1 MVTVERLQR
10 GIEKATAAGDY
21 ESVEAFRREL
31 ESIQSIQRRRKEGKE
46 RRRTELE
53 ELRRRAAESSE
64 IFEESKRGSVAR
76 GLDIGTDLVAQATG
90 SGLEGIGR
98 VLGLEGLEEYG
109 AEVALENEA
118 EIQRKSRYQTKFDD
132 IEGAGDFFSYL
143 GGVAAESAPA
153 MAAGIVGG
161 IAGAAA
167 APLVGIGAVGAGLAG
182 ATAANVPFFYGM
194 NRERQKEAIEAGLK
208 TEVSEAA
215 AFLTALPQALLD
227 GIADRLLVGGAS
239 KLGITQKALTGGGVF
254 TRGTKGVGTGAIV
267 EAPTEIGQQILERAQ
282 AGLPLD
288 NEEALAEYRE
298 AGIAGG
304 LLGGAIRGTTS
315 AAGIGVETDD
325 TPQTR
330 PEPTSAA
337 LAQVVDEAAEPVV
350 VEDPAPTTRDVEQT
364 TAKEAGIAAE
374 DVAAVAETEAQADR
388 IRAGEEQGAVTT
400 TTVGGDATTTVQS
413 IDEFREGVATAP
425 TEETVK
431 TAQPET
437 PKVVTE
443 EVLDALGVSP
453 RAPIR
458 KRVLAPEVTNEE
470 ALAQLSTY
478 ASNPRIKDAKEVKP
492 KIEQFIAENTT
503 KTEEVVDERQAQATE
518 VEEESS
524 GVGVSGDI
532 QGAPESERDSDTPV
546 AVESGRETMGDVDD
560 SAGRLTTG
568 TGRSDLTLDEEAER
582 LSNRIDIL
590 RLAKEQEGVE
600 DTATEAEIDQLVAQR
615 AEVERK
621 RQEEI
626 KELKEQDVAPT
637 TGTDKQQF
645 LTKTFGIQFNGRKGK
660 RRGADSKAGVSTV
673 TDEQR
678 QAFQTEARDLEAG
691 LRFAETELNTVE
703 EGLTARQAD
712 LSLAEDDPQ
721 LQQDVRDARRDREDA
736 LAQVQTIQNRIKAL
750 NERMAATTTPVR
762 AAEAGVRAAAKEATP
777 ETQTVQRGKGKKAL
791 FVSPEQVKA
800 AGKLDRELQEE
811 YKKDKPKA
819 VVEFAER
826 VATGLSG
833 KNPLTPKDSFEVLYP
848 FRNGEAPKGDQDAL
862 AAHRY
867 LNKMPSVKDGV
878 RLIVFDMAHGTE
890 YRQDSSTDLLPEFR
904 DFFKGLN
911 PDEAA
916 KAMRWL
922 ENNLSKQSLDEIAT
936 LQAKETLLAQNDVVL
951 RKSALVQQTDKS
963 SVPSDVNALMP
974 GFLGGTTLFDPSKV
988 GSTYFSD
995 AQLEAALAKL
1005 PVEERKK
1012 IIEARRGKGDK
1023 ATVNDIFNVPQE
1035 DKSREQFII
1044 EYGATDGKLTLDLP
1058 ADAKINLDYI
1068 LHPLARGMLLKGD
1081 LQGAMAAINATAY
1094 NSQVSKLGAAFYK
1107 NAGATKVEIVKD
1119 LKNKLGERAA
1129 GLFDPKTNT
1138 IKLDSELGMNPHVV
1152 LHEMTHAVTSA
1163 RIANNPNDA
1172 FVKRLNSLYQ
1182 SVKDKI
1188 TSNYG
1193 ATNLD
1198 EFLAEAMSND
1208 TLRGELAR
1216 LDGRDGV
1223 NMLRKFK
1230 NIMGNFLRRLIGRKP
1245 VQLDARTVVDE
1256 IIDGIIAPAP
1266 ASRGSGELLMAIN
1279 EGTANKLINAN
1290 FKEAVRTIKELKED
1304 TFSDG
1309 AIDLMTKGKD
1319 AVKQVGL
1326 QFLNSQALG
1335 DVGKALGIGD
1345 ATTLFHEALERQ
1357 NGRISKIDERLD
1369 GTLLDL
1375 ESKLK
1380 KIDVTA
1386 FNRLVHDATYDQVD
1400 PSLTKAE
1407 AEAKYG
1413 NRVVKGTQIL
1423 KIDRWKELR
1432 DGDWKTVGPVGHSA
1446 YRQLKNTYAELLEDL
1461 KAAFG
1466 KRVTDAMGNTKQ
1478 SETLKNELFEKLFK
1492 NKLEPYFPLGRDG
1505 DYLLKFTLRLADGSP
1520 EVVVESFDTSKAMER
1535 FAKRL
1540 EGATV
1545 EQDGFTAEDIKPHN
1559 SMKTLSF
1566 KGAPPTSFVSDMMQ
1580 MLDQNIAATT
1590 KDEIAAKEK
1599 TIEDLMQQFITAL
1612 PESSFLKSFKKRDNV
1627 LGYNEDVLDTFKTK
1641 AYSVG
1646 RRTANVQSAE
1656 DIKAAARA
1664 VEEQTEAWIKSGE
1677 GVEEKAQRQRNGNII
1692 INEVKERQDEALSP
1706 SDRYIDRVAKTAN
1719 RFAFIGTMS
1728 FSAASAIVNGAQI
1741 PAVVLPYLQ
1750 ANTDLNTAMSSLMTA
1765 TRLFSGSG
1773 LSHEVPTFQEAGRK
1787 AGKVKVKGMPSI
1799 DNYYVANEEG
1809 NFVLREDV
1817 TDLDKVFYTMPTK
1830 DGGTRDL
1837 TKREFLEMVKPV
1849 IQAAADRGLLNKSL
1863 WAETLGVEL
1872 GGKTKGGKARNAWE
1886 KFNLWGALP
1895 FHTVE
1900 RANRQVTIVGAYLN
1914 EVARLNTKPNAA
1926 KGETT
1931 LDQSE
1936 ILQQAIGTAL
1946 NQTGQLNG
1954 SAALNTAPRIAQSGI
1969 GRVAMMFRTYGV
1981 TMYYHQF
1988 KMARAALKQAKEEG
2002 LDDYS
2007 VQQARRQFV
2016 ASQIAIATISGVQG
2030 LTLVGIAQALADL
2043 FLLDDDEEDADTL
2056 TRKYLGD
2063 PLYKGGIQYLTSFL
2077 GSEVDVGSRIGLS
2090 HLILG
2095 SNKYDFG
2102 ESGKEELVN
2111 LLGGPALGYGSSVV
2125 RGVES
2130 ILNGDVQRGI
2140 ESTLPSAAR
2149 NLVQS
2154 ARFASEGAR
2163 TRRGDIIADDFN
2175 FGELTAKA
2183 LGFAPAE
2190 YTNAQERNQDLKR
2203 IGRKVDADRTRLH
2216 KKYYVALR
2224 QGDDIADVIEEIAEF
2239 NKRHAGKGKKVL
2251 ITADSIKR
2259 SMAQHGRTSVKMYK
2273 GVVLSSTIDDYLRAI
2288 DADLNAGP
2296 YYLR

>member
-10 GIEKATAAGDY
+10 GIEKATAAGDF
-21 ESVEAFRREL
+21 ESAEMFRREL
-31 ESIQSIQRRRKEGKE
+31 ESIQSIQRRREEGKE
-46 RRRTELE
+46 RRRSELE

-76 GLDIGTDLVAQATG
+76 GLDIGTDLIAQATG

-153 MAAGIVGG
+153 TAAGIAGG
-161 IAGAAA
+161 IAAAAA
-167 APLVGIGAVGAGLAG
+167 APLVGVGAVVAGITG
-182 ATAANVPFFYGM
+182 ATLANLPFFYGM
-194 NRERQKEAIEAGLK
+194 NRERQKEAIEQGFK
-208 TEVSEAA
+208 TEVDEGA
-215 AFLTALPQALLD
+215 AFLTSLPQALLD
-227 GIADRLLVGGAS
+227 GIVDRLLVGGAS
-239 KLGITQKALTGGGVF
+239 KLGITEKALTGGGIF
-254 TRGTKGVGTGAIV
+254 TRSTKGAGLGAVV

-315 AAGIGVETDD
+315 AAGIGIDTDE

-330 PEPTSAA
+330 TPLEDKPRIRVSPESREVT
-337 LAQVVDEAAEPVV
+337 E
-350 VEDPAPTTRDVEQT
+350 DVEQI
-364 TAKEAGIAAE
+364 TAKEAGVAAE
-374 DVAAVAETEAQADR
+374 DVAAVARAEEAVASPTEVVAAETEEA
-388 IRAGEEQGAVTT
+388 
-400 TTVGGDATTTVQS
+400 
-413 IDEFREGVATAP
+413 VATAP
-425 TEETVK
+425 TEEAVE

-437 PKVVTE
+437 PKVVTK
-443 EVLDALGVSP
+443 EVLDKLGVSP

-458 KRVLAPEVTNEE
+458 NRVLAPEVTNEQ

-478 ASNPRIKDAKEVKP
+478 ASNPRIKNAKTVKP

-518 VEEESS
+518 VEKEPS
-524 GVGVSGDI
+524 GVGVPSDI
-532 QGAPESERDSDTPV
+532 QGAPESERNTDTTGT
-546 AVESGRETMGDVDD
+546 VESGRGAVGDVDD
-560 SAGRLTTG
+560 GSGRLTTG
-568 TGRSDLTLDEEAER
+568 IGRSDLTLDEEAER
-582 LSNRIDIL
+582 LSNRIDLL

-600 DTATEAEIDQLVAQR
+600 DTATEAEIDELVAQR
-615 AEVERK
+615 TEVEK
-621 RQEEI
+621 QRQEEVR
-626 KELKEQDVAPT
+626 ELRQEEDIAPT
-637 TGTDKQQF
+637 AETDKQQF
-645 LTKTFGIQFNGRKGK
+645 LTKTLGIQFNGRKGK
-660 RRGADSKAGVSTV
+660 RRGADSKADVSTV

-678 QAFQTEARDLEAG
+678 QAFQTEARDLEAA
-691 LRFAETELNTVE
+691 LRFAETELNTIE

-712 LSLAEDDPQ
+712 LSLAKDDPQ
-721 LQQDVRDARRDREDA
+721 LQQDVRDARKDREDA

-750 NERMAATTTPVR
+750 NERMTATTTPVR
-762 AAEAGVRAAAKEATP
+762 AAEAGVRAAAKKATP
-777 ETQTVQRGKGKKAL
+777 ETQTVQRGKGKKAQ
-791 FVSPEQVKA
+791 FVSPEQAKA
-800 AGKLDRELQEE
+800 AEKLDRELQKE
-811 YKKDKPKA
+811 YKEDKPRA

-878 RLIVFDMAHGTE
+878 RLIVFDIAHGTE

-1012 IIEARRGKGDK
+1012 IMEARRGRGDK

-1044 EYGATDGKLTLDLP
+1044 DYAALDGKLTLDLP

-1107 NAGATKVEIVKD
+1107 NAGTTKVEIVKD

-1163 RIANNPNDA
+1163 QIANSPNST

-1188 TSNYG
+1188 SSNYG

-1216 LDGRDGV
+1216 LDGKDGV

-1230 NIMGNFLRRLIGRKP
+1230 NIIGNFLRKLIGRKP

-1266 ASRGSGELLMAIN
+1266 TSRGSGELLMAIN
-1279 EGTANKLINAN
+1279 EGTVNKALDAN
-1290 FKEAVRTIKELKED
+1290 FKEAVRTIKGLKED

-1309 AIDLMTKGKD
+1309 AVDLMTKGQD
-1319 AVKQVGL
+1319 LVKGLGL

-1357 NGRISKIDERLD
+1357 NGRVSKIDERLD

-1375 ESKLK
+1375 ENKLK
-1380 KIDVTA
+1380 RIDVNA
-1386 FNRLVHDATYDQVD
+1386 FDRLVHDSTYDQVD
-1400 PSLTKAE
+1400 PSLTRAE

-1413 NRVVKGTQIL
+1413 NRVVKGTQVR

-1432 DGDWKTVGPVGHSA
+1432 DGDWKTVGPIGHSA
-1446 YRQLKNTYAELLEDL
+1446 YKQLKNTYAELLEDL

-1478 SETLKNELFEKLFK
+1478 SEKLKNELFEKLFK
-1492 NKLEPYFPLGRDG
+1492 NKLEPYFPLGRSG

-1520 EVVVESFDTSKAMER
+1520 EVVVESFGSSRARER
-1535 FAKRL
+1535 FVNAIN
-1540 EGATV
+1540 EATV
-1545 EQDGFTAEDIKPHN
+1545 ERDGFTVEDVKPHD
-1559 SMKTLSF
+1559 SIKSLSF

-1580 MLDQNIAATT
+1580 MLEQNIPATT
-1590 KDEIAAKEK
+1590 NEEIKAKEK

-1612 PESSFLKSFKKRDNV
+1612 PESSFLKSFKKRNFR
-1627 LGYNEDVLDTFKTK
+1627 LGYDENVLDTFKTK

-1656 DIKAAARA
+1656 DIKEAARA
-1664 VEEQTEAWIKSGE
+1664 VEKQTEAWINSG
-1677 GVEEKAQRQRNGNII
+1677 GTFEEKELRQRNGSII
-1692 INEVKERQDEALSP
+1692 INEVKQRQDEALSP
-1706 SDRYIDRVAKTAN
+1706 SDSYIDRAAKTAN
-1719 RFAFIGTMS
+1719 RFAFLGTMS

-1750 ANTDLNTAMSSLMTA
+1750 ANTNLNTAMSSLMTA

-1773 LSHEVPTFQEAGRK
+1773 LSYELPTFQEAGRK

-1799 DNYYVANEEG
+1799 DNYYVANEDG
-1809 NFVLREDV
+1809 NFILRSDI
-1817 TDLDKVFYTMPTK
+1817 TDLDKVFYSMPTK

-1849 IQAAADRGLLNKSL
+1849 IQAADDRGLLNKSL
-1863 WAETLGVEL
+1863 WAETLGIEL
-1872 GGKTKGGKARNAWE
+1872 GGKKKSAWE

-1900 RANRQVTIVGAYLN
+1900 RANRQVTIIGAYLN

-1931 LDQSE
+1931 LDESE

-1954 SAALNTAPRIAQSGI
+1954 SAALNTAPRIAQKGI

-2030 LTLVGIAQALADL
+2030 LTVVGIAQALADM

-2154 ARFASEGAR
+2154 VRFASEGAR

-2224 QGDDIADVIEEIAEF
+2224 QGDDIADVIEEIVEF

-2251 ITADSIKR
+2251 ITPESIKR

>member
-21 ESVEAFRREL
+21 ESVEMFRREL
-31 ESIQSIQRRRKEGKE
+31 ESIQSIQRRREEGKE

-53 ELRRRAAESSE
+53 GLRRKAAESAE

-161 IAGAAA
+161 IAAAAA

-182 ATAANVPFFYGM
+182 ATVANVPFFYGM
-194 NRERQKEAIEAGLK
+194 NRERQKDAIEAGLK
-208 TEVSEAA
+208 TEVNEGA

-254 TRGTKGVGTGAIV
+254 TRGTKGVGTGAII

-364 TAKEAGIAAE
+364 TAEEAGIAAE

-400 TTVGGDATTTVQS
+400 TTVGDDATTTVQS
-413 IDEFREGVATAP
+413 IDEFREGVTTTP
-425 TEETVK
+425 TEKTVE

-524 GVGVSGDI
+524 RVSVPGDI
-532 QGAPESERDSDTPV
+532 PSAPESRRDSDTASTVEPRRG
-546 AVESGRETMGDVDD
+546 AVGDVDD

-568 TGRSDLTLDEEAER
+568 TGRSDPALDEEAKQ
-582 LSNRIDIL
+582 
-590 RLAKEQEGVE
+590 LADAINKLDTKKVE
-600 DTATEAEIDQLVAQR
+600 DAKPQTS
-615 AEVERK
+615 
-621 RQEEI
+621 
-626 KELKEQDVAPT
+626 
-637 TGTDKQQF
+637 GTSKQQF
-645 LTKTFGIQFNGRKGK
+645 LTKTLGVQFNGRTGKG
-660 RRGADSKAGVSTV
+660 RGADAKADVDTV
-673 TDEQR
+673 TDEQKEVFR
-678 QAFQTEARDLEAG
+678 TEARDLTTALG
-691 LRFAETELNTVE
+691 FAQNELNVIE
-703 EGLTARQAD
+703 EDLTARQAD
-712 LSLAEDDPQ
+712 LSLAKDDPQ
-721 LQQDVRDARRDREDA
+721 LQQDVIDARRDREDA
-736 LAQVQTIQNRIKAL
+736 LTQIQTIQNRIKAL
-750 NERMAATTTPVR
+750 NERVTATTTPVR
-762 AAEAGVRAAAKEATP
+762 AAEEKVRVEAEKATP

-791 FVSPEQVKA
+791 FVSPEQAKA
-800 AGKLDRELQEE
+800 AEKLDRELQKE
-811 YKKDKPKA
+811 YKEDKPRA

-878 RLIVFDMAHGTE
+878 RLIVFDIAHGTE

-995 AQLEAALAKL
+995 AQLEAALAGL

-1012 IIEARRGKGDK
+1012 ILEARRGRGDK

-1035 DKSREQFII
+1035 SKSREQAIVD
-1044 EYGATDGKLTLDLP
+1044 YAALDGKLTLDLP

-1107 NAGATKVEIVKD
+1107 NAGATKVEVVKD

-1319 AVKQVGL
+1319 LVKGLGL

-1357 NGRISKIDERLD
+1357 NGRVSKIDERLD
-1369 GTLLDL
+1369 GTLVDL

-1380 KIDVTA
+1380 KIDITA
-1386 FNRLVHDATYDQVD
+1386 FNRLVHDATFDQVD
-1400 PSLTKAE
+1400 PSLTRAE
-1407 AEAKYG
+1407 AEAKYS
-1413 NRVVKGTQIL
+1413 NRVVDGTQVL
-1423 KIDRWKELR
+1423 KIDRWRELR

-1446 YRQLKNTYAELLEDL
+1446 YKQLKNTYAELLEDL

-1492 NKLEPYFPLGRDG
+1492 NKLDPYFPLGRSG
-1505 DYLLKFTLRLADGSP
+1505 DHLLKYTLRLADGSP
-1520 EVVVESFDTSKAMER
+1520 EVVVESFDSSRARER
-1535 FAKRL
+1535 YVNAIN
-1540 EGATV
+1540 EATV
-1545 EQDGFTAEDIKPHN
+1545 ERDGFTVEDVKPHD
-1559 SMKTLSF
+1559 SIKSLSF
-1566 KGAPPTSFVSDMMQ
+1566 KGAPPTSFVSDMME
-1580 MLDQNIAATT
+1580 MLNQNIPATT
-1590 KDEIAAKEK
+1590 NEEIKAKDQ
-1599 TIEDLMQQFITAL
+1599 TIENLMQQFITAL
-1612 PESSFLKSFKKRDNV
+1612 PESSFLKSFKKRNFRY
-1627 LGYNEDVLDTFKTK
+1627 GYDEDVLDTFKTK

-1656 DIKAAARA
+1656 DIKEAARA
-1664 VEEQTEAWIKSGE
+1664 VEEQTEAWIKSG
-1677 GVEEKAQRQRNGNII
+1677 GTFKEKELRQRNGSII

-1719 RFAFIGTMS
+1719 RFAFLGTMS

-1773 LSHEVPTFQEAGRK
+1773 LSYELPTFQEAGRK
-1787 AGKVKVKGMPSI
+1787 AGNVKVKGMPSI

-1809 NFVLREDV
+1809 NFTLRSDI
-1817 TDLDKVFYTMPTK
+1817 TDLDKVFYAMPTK

-1849 IQAAADRGLLNKSL
+1849 IQAADDRGLLNKSL
-1863 WAETLGVEL
+1863 WAETLGIEL
-1872 GGKTKGGKARNAWE
+1872 GGKKKSAWE

-1914 EVARLNTKPNAA
+1914 EIARLNTKPNAA

>member
-1 MVTVERLQR
+1 VVTVERLQR

-21 ESVEAFRREL
+21 ESVEMFRREL
-31 ESIQSIQRRRKEGKE
+31 DSIQSIQRRREEGKE
-46 RRRTELE
+46 RRSTELE

-76 GLDIGTDLVAQATG
+76 GLDIGTDLIAQATG

-118 EIQRKSRYQTKFDD
+118 DIQRKSRYQTKFDD

-153 MAAGIVGG
+153 TAAGIAGGIAAAAAAPVLGVGAVVAG
-161 IAGAAA
+161 IAGAT
-167 APLVGIGAVGAGLAG
+167 LA
-182 ATAANVPFFYGM
+182 NLPFFYGM
-194 NRERQKEAIEAGLK
+194 NRERQKEAIDQGFK
-208 TEVSEAA
+208 TEVDEGA
-215 AFLTALPQALLD
+215 AFLTSLPQALLD
-227 GIADRLLVGGAS
+227 GIVDRLLIGGVA
-239 KLGITQKALTGGGVF
+239 KLGVTEKALTGGGIF
-254 TRGTKGVGTGAIV
+254 TRSTKGAGLGAVV

-315 AAGIGVETDD
+315 AAGIGIDTDE

-330 PEPTSAA
+330 TEPTGAA
-337 LAQVVDEAAEPVV
+337 PAQVVDEAVDPVV
-350 VEDPAPTTRDVEQT
+350 DEDVAATEVDV
-364 TAKEAGIAAE
+364 TAEEAGVTAE

-400 TTVGGDATTTVQS
+400 TTVGDEATTTVQS

-425 TEETVK
+425 TEEAVE

-458 KRVLAPEVTNEE
+458 KRVLAAEVTNEE
-470 ALAQLSTY
+470 ALAELSKY
-478 ASNPRIKDAKEVKP
+478 ASNSRIKNAKEVKP

-524 GVGVSGDI
+524 GVSVPGDI
-532 QGAPESERDSDTPV
+532 PSAPESRRDSDT
-546 AVESGRETMGDVDD
+546 ASTVEPRRGTVGDVDD
-560 SAGRLTTG
+560 SAGRPATG
-568 TGRSDLTLDEEAER
+568 TGRSDLTLDEEVTQLTDAINK
-582 LSNRIDIL
+582 LDTKK
-590 RLAKEQEGVE
+590 AE
-600 DTATEAEIDQLVAQR
+600 DTKPQTS
-615 AEVERK
+615 
-621 RQEEI
+621 
-626 KELKEQDVAPT
+626 
-637 TGTDKQQF
+637 GTSKQQF
-645 LTKTFGIQFNGRKGK
+645 LTKTLGVQFNGRTGKG
-660 RRGADSKAGVSTV
+660 RGADAKADVDTV
-673 TDEQR
+673 TDEQKEVFR
-678 QAFQTEARDLEAG
+678 TEARDLTTALG
-691 LRFAETELNTVE
+691 FAQNELNVIE
-703 EGLTARQAD
+703 EDLTARQAD
-712 LSLAEDDPQ
+712 LSLAKDDPQ
-721 LQQDVRDARRDREDA
+721 LQQDVIDARRDREDA
-736 LAQVQTIQNRIKAL
+736 LTQIQTIQNRIKAL
-750 NERMAATTTPVR
+750 NERVTATTTPVR
-762 AAEAGVRAAAKEATP
+762 AAEEKVRVEAEKATP

-791 FVSPEQVKA
+791 FVSPEQAKA
-800 AGKLDRELQEE
+800 AEKLDRELQKE
-811 YKKDKPKA
+811 YKEDKPRA

-848 FRNGEAPKGDQDAL
+848 FRDGEAPKGDQDAL

-890 YRQDSSTDLLPEFR
+890 YRQDSSTDLIPEFR

-936 LQAKETLLAQNDVVL
+936 LQAKETLLAQNDVIAF
-951 RKSALVQQTDKS
+951 KNKLVQQTDKS

-995 AQLEAALAKL
+995 AQLEAALAGL

-1012 IIEARRGKGDK
+1012 ILEARRGRGDK

-1035 DKSREQFII
+1035 SKSREQAIVD
-1044 EYGATDGKLTLDLP
+1044 YAALDGKLTLDLP

-1216 LDGRDGV
+1216 LDGKDGV

-1266 ASRGSGELLMAIN
+1266 ASRGSGELMMAIN

-1559 SMKTLSF
+1559 SIKTLSF

-1817 TDLDKVFYTMPTK
+1817 TDLDKVFYTMSTK